1 MSLTACFDELPLVPH
16 PICLLSL
23 PRFALRLVSHLVGR
37 LVAIV
42 LPSMCFSCVF
52 FIPFSGG
59 MRLLDLS
66 PCPSRSSA
74 SSPRLVV
81 RLGRRRIVMCCLL
94 DLPRWR
100 SSHLVLS
107 PRQAGRGAKR
117 SDETS

>member
-52 FIPFSGG
+52 FTSFS
-59 MRLLDLS
+59 
-66 PCPSRSSA
+66 
-74 SSPRLVV
+74 
-81 RLGRRRIVMCCLL
+81 
-94 DLPRWR
+94 
-100 SSHLVLS
+100 
-107 PRQAGRGAKR
+107 
-117 SDETS
+117 